1 MNTTA
6 VVRFRVGASR
16 RARDLRSQV
25 GLLDL
30 GEQAHAGRVSD
41 REPAR
46 YHEVAAKSL
55 LRRSVMVDPFFLGR
69 FGSNLYRGCEHG
81 CLYCDG
87 RAERYYVS
95 GTFDRDIEV
104 KSNALALAEREL
116 ALMREPGFLFIGGGV
131 CDAYQ
136 PAEARYALA
145 RGLLQLCRE
154 RRVPVHVLSKS
165 ALVDRDFDVLAA
177 INQETRAVLS
187 FSIAL
192 CDERQR
198 ALFEPGAAPLKERW
212 RLLRRA
218 RQAGFGT
225 AVMAMPLLPGL
236 SDQPDQID
244 ALLTRAAEAG
254 VDFVCVGGL
263 TLRPGRQKDGFFAV
277 LAREYPDLLPGYQK
291 LYRDD
296 RSSGAPDPRYS
307 DRLYRRCRELQ
318 DRHNLPGRMPQ
329 RLFHGLLPSYTE
341 LSVLLEHRGY
351 ERKETGGL
359 NGRLARAGQAVGAWA
374 RARLARVRGKNAFRE
389 VESELSFLF
398 RSQRLCEI
406 PDLEAA
412 AIPDVEEL
420 LRSI

>member
-1 MNTTA
+1 MCGQATRGIA
-6 VVRFRVGASR
+6 RSR
-16 RARDLRSQV
+16 CA
-25 GLLDL
+25 
-30 GEQAHAGRVSD
+30 AHAGPVSTD
-41 REPAR
+41 QEPAH

-69 FGSNLYRGCEHG
+69 FGSNLFRGCEHG

-95 GTFDRDIEV
+95 GVFDRDIEV
-104 KSNALALAEREL
+104 KRNALTLAEREL
-116 ALMREPGFLFIGGGV
+116 GLMREPGFLFIGGGV

-136 PAEARYALA
+136 PAEERYGLA
-145 RGLLQLCRE
+145 RGLLQLCHA
-154 RRVPVHVLSKS
+154 RRVPVHVLTKS
-165 ALVDRDFDVLAA
+165 ALVERDFDVLLA
-177 INQETRAVLS
+177 IHQHTRVVLS

-192 CDERQR
+192 VDERQR
-198 ALFEPGAAPLKERW
+198 ELFEPGAAPLAERW

-218 RQAGFGT
+218 REAGFGT

-244 ALLTRAAEAG
+244 ALLADAARAG
-254 VDFVCVGGL
+254 VDFVCAGGL

-277 LAREYPDLLPGYQK
+277 LGRDYPQLLPGYQK
-291 LYRDD
+291 LYRED
-296 RSSGAPDPRYS
+296 RPSGAPDPRYS

-329 RLFHGLLPSYTE
+329 RLFHGLVPSYTE

-351 ERKETGGL
+351 ERKETGGM
-359 NGRLARAGQAVGAWA
+359 NGPLARAGQAVGAWA
-374 RARLARVRGKNAFRE
+374 RARLGRLRGRNAFRE
-389 VESELSFLF
+389 VESELDFLV

-406 PDLEAA
+406 PDLQAS
-412 AIPDVEEL
+412 AIPDVEEIARAICGPP
-420 LRSI
+420 LRG